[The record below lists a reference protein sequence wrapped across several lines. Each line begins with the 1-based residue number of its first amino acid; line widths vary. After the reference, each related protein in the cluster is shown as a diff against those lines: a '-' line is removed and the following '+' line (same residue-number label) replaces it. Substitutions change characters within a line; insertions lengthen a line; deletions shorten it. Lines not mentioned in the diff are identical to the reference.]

1 MKILIVNGPNLNRL
15 GKRDKDHYGN
25 QTLEDIQSE
34 LIEYFPENKFTFFQ
48 SNVEG
53 ELVNMIQSA
62 QDTFDALIINPGG
75 YAHSSVAIRD
85 AIEDLSIPKIE
96 VHLSNL
102 AKREDFRQSLVT
114 ASACDGYIS
123 GFKGSG
129 YTAAVYILE
138 MNNYKS

>member
-1 MKILIVNGPNLNRL
+1 LKILIVNGPNLNRL
-15 GKRDKDHYGN
+15 GSRDNSHYGN
-25 QTLEDIQSE
+25 QTLDDIQSD
-34 LIEYFPENKFTFFQ
+34 LIEKFSKNKFTFFQ

-53 ELVNMIQSA
+53 ELVNIIQSA
-62 QDTFDALIINPGG
+62 QDNYDALIINPGG
-75 YAHSSVAIRD
+75 YAHTSVAIRD
-85 AIEDLSIPKIE
+85 AIDDLSIPAIE

-123 GFKGSG
+123 GFKGSS